1 MTNTWQDIK
10 NADVVLVMGGNAAEA
25 HPCGFK
31 WVIEAKIE
39 NNAKLIVVDPRFTR
53 TASVADVYA
62 PIRPG
67 TDIAFLSGLIRYLLE
82 KDLIQHEYVRAYT
95 NASLI
100 VKDGFGFE
108 DGLFTGYKEDTHS
121 YDKST
126 WDYELDEQGFA
137 KIDDTWQHP
146 RSVMSLLRHHVE
158 RYTPEMVSRI
168 CGTPVDKYLQICALL
183 AATSAPD
190 KALTSLFALGWTQHS
205 IGSQNIRTMAM
216 VQLLLGNIGVA
227 GGGMNALRG
236 HSNIQ
241 GLTDIGLMSNLMPG
255 YMTMPS
261 DGEITFDQYMKTRL
275 FKPLRPGQTSYW
287 QNYRKFF
294 VSFQK
299 TMFGDAARADNDW
312 AYDWLPKLDVDGY
325 DILRAFEMMNNDQ
338 INGYICQGF
347 NPMQAFPD
355 RGKIRKGL
363 SKLKFLVVM
372 DPLDTETSRFWE
384 NFGPQNPSDPEKIQT
399 EVFQLPTTC
408 FAEENGSLVNSARW
422 LQWHWKAADAPG
434 EAKSDIWI
442 MSGIFH
448 RMREMYR
455 KDGGAFPD
463 AILNLNWKYADPD
476 EVDPEELA
484 KDMNGRALVDIKDPA
499 TGAVTLRAGQLLDGF
514 AQLRDDGTTAS
525 GCWIFSGSF
534 TEKGN
539 QMARRDATDPR
550 EAGIAPNWAWA
561 WPVNRRIL
569 YNRASA
575 DVNGKAW
582 NPKKPVIE
590 WDGAKW
596 TGVDVP
602 DYGPT
607 VKPSDAVG
615 PFIMNAE
622 GVGRLFA
629 RGMMAEG
636 PFPEHY
642 EPFESPSQ
650 NVLHPKV
657 KSNPA
662 ARVFAHDREAFGNA
676 TDFPYVATTYRL
688 TEHFHYWTKHA
699 LINAIL
705 QPEEFIEIGE
715 VLAKEKGIDQGG
727 WVRVSSKRGEVICK
741 AYVTKR
747 IKPMTVD
754 DKATHVI
761 GVPIHWGF
769 TGQARKG
776 YGANT
781 LTPSVGDANSQTP
794 EFKAFLVNIEK
805 TSAPLP
811 DSVA

>member
-10 NADVVLVMGGNAAEA
+10 NANVVVVMGGNAAEA

-39 NNAKLIVVDPRFTR
+39 NQAKLVVIDPRFNR
-53 TASVADVYA
+53 TASVADLYV

-67 TDIAFLSGLIRYLLE
+67 TDIAFLNGVIRYLLE
-82 KDLIQHEYVRAYT
+82 KNAIQHDYVRAYT

-100 VKDGFGFE
+100 VKEGFSFE
-108 DGLFTGYKEDTHS
+108 DGLFSGYQEDKHG
-121 YDKST
+121 YDRSS
-126 WDYELDEQGFA
+126 WDYEFDDQGFA

-146 RSVMSLLRHHVE
+146 RCVINLLRKHVD

-168 CGTPVDKYLQICALL
+168 CGTPADKYQQVCALF
-183 AATSAPD
+183 ATTSAPD

-241 GLTDIGLMSNLMPG
+241 GLTDVGLMSNLIPG
-255 YMTMPS
+255 YLTMPKDRETS
-261 DGEITFDQYMKTRL
+261 FEDYMRTRQ
-275 FKPLRPGQTSYW
+275 FKPLRPGQISYW
-287 QNYRKFF
+287 QNYRKFII
-294 VSFQK
+294 SFQK
-299 TMFGDAARADNDW
+299 AIYGDAARADNDW

-325 DILRAFEMMNNDQ
+325 DILRAFEMMANGQ
-338 INGYICQGF
+338 MNGYICQGF
-347 NPMQAFPD
+347 NPLQAFPD
-355 RGKIRKGL
+355 KGKIRRALG
-363 SKLKFLVVM
+363 KLKFLVVM

-384 NFGPQNPSDPEKIQT
+384 NFGPQNPSDPAAIQT
-399 EVFQLPTTC
+399 EVFQLPTNC

-422 LQWHWKAADAPG
+422 LQWHWKAADPPG
-434 EAKSDIWI
+434 EAQSDIWI

-448 RMREMYR
+448 RMRELYR

-463 AILNLNWKYADPD
+463 PILNLTWNYTDPIDPD
-476 EVDPEELA
+476 PEDLA
-484 KDMNGRALVDIKDPA
+484 KEMNGRALVDMKDA
-499 TGAVTLRAGQLLDGF
+499 TGTVAVHAGQLLDGF

-525 GCWIFSGSF
+525 GCWIFSGCY

-550 EAGIAPNWAWA
+550 EQGIAPNWAWA
-561 WPVNRRIL
+561 WPANRRIL

-575 DVNGKAW
+575 DLDGRPW
-582 NPKKPVIE
+582 NPNKPVIA
-590 WDGAKW
+590 WNGTRWA
-596 TGVDVP
+596 GIDVP
-602 DYGPT
+602 DYPPT
-607 VKPSDAVG
+607 TKPSDGVG

-622 GVGRLFA
+622 GAGRLFA
-629 RGMMAEG
+629 RDQMVEG

-642 EPFESPSQ
+642 EPLESPVP
-650 NVLHPKV
+650 NALHPKV
-657 KSNPA
+657 QSNPA
-662 ARVFAHDREAFGNA
+662 ARVFADDREMFGSA
-676 TDFPYVATTYRL
+676 ADFPYVATTYRL

-699 LINAIL
+699 LINSIL

-715 VLAKEKGIDQGG
+715 VLAKEKGIEQGG
-727 WVRVSSKRGEVICK
+727 WVRLSSKRGVIVCK

-747 IKPMTVD
+747 IRPLTVD
-754 DKATHVI
+754 GKPTHVI

-781 LTPSVGDANSQTP
+781 LTPFVGDANTNTP

-805 TSAPLP
+805 TSVP
-811 DSVA
+811 VA